1 MFIKGNN
8 HTGFKIQVQSFGL
21 HSFIDMNI
29 KDGQRAST
37 STDYLRPVL
46 HRSNLHI
53 NSRVLVEK
61 VLIEGNKA
69 IGVQYQKKG
78 HHNNQV
84 PYLISLNNRS
94 KRIFSQKQSVIHSTW
109 A

>member
-1 MFIKGNN
+1 M
-8 HTGFKIQVQSFGL
+8 
-21 HSFIDMNI
+21 DMNI

-61 VLIEGNKA
+61 VLTEGNKA
-69 IGVQYQKKG
+69 IGVQYQRKG
-78 HHNNQV
+78 QHHKQV
-84 PYLISLNNRS
+84 IYLISLS
-94 KRIFSQKQSVIHSTW
+94 HPLKAIGSALLAIFK
-109 A
+109 